1 MSDHETVA
9 ERRDVF
15 HGQASLAKPPN
26 SDDFTLRVADPA
38 LRFGLR
44 MDATAAVAAAQP
56 AGFDLSQPINS
67 LRQSAVDGGA
77 NGVKRRLSARLGPD
91 EWLLI
96 ADTGSDTAE
105 ALMARIAAEMGE
117 AAHTLVDVSHRNLA
131 IELTGSAA
139 ADVLNTGCPLDLGDQ
154 AFPVGTATRTLFA
167 KAEIILCRC
176 PDIERE
182 DIEREDREQQP
193 LYRVECW
200 RSFGRYMH
208 AYLQESAELIG
219 ARV

>member
-1 MSDHETVA
+1 MSDHEMIA

-15 HGQASLAKPPN
+15 HAVDNLTKPSN
-26 SDDFTLRVADPA
+26 NESRAISVAAPA

-44 MDATAAVAAAQP
+44 MDATAAAAAGKP
-56 AGFDLSQPINS
+56 AGFDLSQSINS
-67 LRQSAVDGGA
+67 LRQSVADAASG
-77 NGVKRRLSARLGPD
+77 RLSARLGPD

-96 ADTGSDTAE
+96 AETGADAAE
-105 ALMARIAAEMGE
+105 ALMAGLTADLGDV
-117 AAHTLVDVSHRNLA
+117 AHTLVDVSHRNLA

-176 PDIERE
+176 ENVG
-182 DIEREDREQQP
+182 QQP

>member
-1 MSDHETVA
+1 MSDHEMIA

-15 HGQASLAKPPN
+15 HAVDNLTKLSNNDGCAISIA
-26 SDDFTLRVADPA
+26 APA
-38 LRFGLR
+38 LGFGLR
-44 MDATAAVAAAQP
+44 MDAIAAAAAGKP
-56 AGFDLSQPINS
+56 AGFDLSQPINQ
-67 LRQSAVDGGA
+67 LRQSVADGASG
-77 NGVKRRLSARLGPD
+77 RLSARLGPD

-96 ADTGSDTAE
+96 SDADSDTAE
-105 ALMARIAAEMGE
+105 ALMTGLTADMGD

-167 KAEIILCRC
+167 KAEIILCRG
-176 PDIERE
+176 PDIEGE
-182 DIEREDREQQP
+182 NVGQQP